1 MPSSVEKERVQH
13 VNILMNE
20 IYGQVSDIYESLI
33 DKDFDAL
40 KKAID
45 DQIDTLLYLR
55 NSTSDES

>member
-33 DKDFDAL
+33 DKDFDDL
-40 KKAID
+40 KQAID

>member
-1 MPSSVEKERVQH
+1 
-13 VNILMNE
+13 MNE

>member
-40 KKAID
+40 KNAID